1 MNYIHRTMEQQIIN
15 ASNYYPVVMVC
26 GQRQVGKSTM
36 LNFLKEENRKYV
48 SLDDRNARRLA
59 HEDPDLFFDTYGYPL
74 IIDEFQ
80 KEPAILEKI
89 KDIVDKLSYE
99 GKDNNGLFWLTGS
112 QKFKMMK
119 NVTESLAGRVAV
131 FELSSFSQAEINGQ
145 NGDVFVPDI
154 EILKNKKPNP
164 CSLKEVYEKIYKGGM
179 PKINTT
185 DIDKDK
191 YYSDYINTYLE
202 RDIRDLEQVGKLNE
216 FYDFLVYMASRT
228 AQELKYED
236 ISKSIGVS
244 SPTIKSWVTILERSG
259 IIFILRPYYNKITD
273 RLIKTPKVYFMDTG
287 LAAYLCRWPNAET
300 LANGNMD
307 GAFLETFV
315 VSEIVKSYYN
325 NGKSV
330 NNLYYYRDIDKKEI
344 DLLIVDAE
352 NIYPIEVK
360 KNKSPNHPDKNFSVL
375 NKFGLNVKPGLIICL
390 SDEFI
395 PYNKNCWYCPVSL
408 I

>member
-164 CSLKEVYEKIYKGGM
+164 CSLKEVYEKA
-179 PKINTT
+179 
-185 DIDKDK
+185 
-191 YYSDYINTYLE
+191 E
-202 RDIRDLEQVGKLNE
+202 CQ
-216 FYDFLVYMASRT
+216 
-228 AQELKYED
+228 
-236 ISKSIGVS
+236 
-244 SPTIKSWVTILERSG
+244 
-259 IIFILRPYYNKITD
+259 
-273 RLIKTPKVYFMDTG
+273 RLIPLISIKI
-287 LAAYLCRWPNAET
+287 
-300 LANGNMD
+300 
-307 GAFLETFV
+307 
-315 VSEIVKSYYN
+315 SIIVIIS
-325 NGKSV
+325 
-330 NNLYYYRDIDKKEI
+330 I
-344 DLLIVDAE
+344 LI
-352 NIYPIEVK
+352 
-360 KNKSPNHPDKNFSVL
+360 
-375 NKFGLNVKPGLIICL
+375 
-390 SDEFI
+390 
-395 PYNKNCWYCPVSL
+395 
-408 I
+408 